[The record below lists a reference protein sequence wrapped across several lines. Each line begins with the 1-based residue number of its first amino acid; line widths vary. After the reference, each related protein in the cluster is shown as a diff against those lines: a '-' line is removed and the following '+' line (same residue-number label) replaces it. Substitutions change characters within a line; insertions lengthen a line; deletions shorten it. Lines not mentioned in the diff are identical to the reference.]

1 MGQAA
6 SGDRTAASTT
16 RLSHFCYAPAM
27 KVHASNALVIVN
39 PASGRD
45 NGARIQELLR
55 NRLASDG
62 CGCVQRLTTGAG
74 DAAAWAAGAGMEG
87 FDLVIAVG
95 GDGTLAEVVGGMCK
109 AQRRVPIAYVPAGS
123 ANLAARAL
131 GIESAADA
139 AVETVATGVAVPFD
153 VGVLPERDR
162 YFLVAAA
169 IGYPASLVRD
179 APRALKKRFGFLAYL
194 IGALRNA
201 GHVVRPE
208 RFEIETEYGRRV
220 YRAHT
225 VVVMNT
231 SVDLGIPMLPSAN
244 PHDGRLD
251 ITVMTTR
258 NWWGVLRVLVAALL
272 RRPHN
277 AEVIQFSAKR
287 VRITAHPAHPIH
299 LDGEMVGPTPVLVE
313 VLPAAVELVLPA
325 PQADRPTGGAVL
337 LASVAA
343 AFQRS
348 SSGRAD

>member
-1 MGQAA
+1 MQA
-6 SGDRTAASTT
+6 SQ
-16 RLSHFCYAPAM
+16 
-27 KVHASNALVIVN
+27 VLVIVN

-45 NGARIQELLR
+45 DGAHIQEQLQS
-55 NRLASDG
+55 RLAADG
-62 CGCVQRLTTGAG
+62 RISVQRLTTGAG
-74 DAAAWAAGAGMEG
+74 DAAAWAAGAGAEG
-87 FDLVIAVG
+87 FDLVVAVG
-95 GDGTLAEVVGGMCK
+95 GDGTLAEVVGGMCR
-109 AQRRVPIAYVPAGS
+109 ASRRVPIAYVPAGS

-131 GIESAADA
+131 GIHSAADA

-153 VGVLPERDR
+153 VGVLPERER

-179 APRALKKRFGFLAYL
+179 APRALKKRFGFGAYL

-208 RFEIETEYGRRV
+208 RFEIETERDRRV

-231 SVDLGIPMLPSAN
+231 SVDLGIPMLPTAD
-244 PHDGRLD
+244 PHDGKLD

-258 NWWGVLRVLVAALL
+258 TWWGVLGVLAAAVL
-272 RRPHN
+272 RRPRT
-277 AEVIQFSAKR
+277 AAVIQFSAQR
-287 VRITAHPAHPIH
+287 VRITAHPAQPIH

-325 PQADRPTGGAVL
+325 PRADRPPAAPLRFATL
-337 LASVAA
+337 AA
-343 AFQRS
+343 ALQRGQG
-348 SSGRAD
+348 SGVR